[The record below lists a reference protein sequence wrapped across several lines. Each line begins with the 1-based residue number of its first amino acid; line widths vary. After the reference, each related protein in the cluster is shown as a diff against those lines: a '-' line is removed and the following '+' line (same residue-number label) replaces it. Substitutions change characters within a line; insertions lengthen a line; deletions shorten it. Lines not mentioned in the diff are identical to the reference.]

1 MKHRKLG
8 IALGVLFFVVA
19 LGVTLYPLIAA
30 NYNEKH
36 QSELHT
42 SYDAEISQVED
53 ASLRE
58 AREAASAYNA
68 DISALSLIYPYSQDV
83 LDRAEI
89 DYADLLDLTGGG
101 IMAYI
106 RIPKLDLSLP
116 VYHGTNELTLE
127 KGIGHLLGS
136 TLPIGGEDTHA
147 VLTGHSGLSSQPM
160 FSNLADLVIGDIF
173 YIDVLGETLAYEV
186 DQIETVLPT
195 DSTYLGVEKGRDL
208 VTLVTCTPFG
218 VNTHRLLVRGT
229 RVEIPQESADE
240 PTPTETLETDTWTQ
254 KYIDGILLGVEIA
267 GAILVIGGAVLVIC
281 KLRKRGRHEKK

>member
-8 IALGVLFFVVA
+8 IALGVIFFIVA
-19 LGVTLYPLIAA
+19 LGVTLYPLIASS
-30 NYNEKH
+30 YNEKH

-53 ASLRE
+53 ESLRE
-58 AREAASAYNA
+58 AREAARAYNA

-116 VYHGTNELTLE
+116 VYHGTNEVTLE

-136 TLPIGGEDTHA
+136 TLPIGGENTHS

-195 DSTYLGVEKGRDL
+195 DSTYLGIERGRDL

-229 RVEIPQESADE
+229 RVEIPEETDD
-240 PTPTETLETDTWTQ
+240 PIPTETVATVDTWTQ
-254 KYIDGILLGVEIA
+254 KYIDGIVLGVEIA
-267 GAILVIGGAVLVIC
+267 GAILLIGGAVLAIC
-281 KLRKRGRHEKK
+281 KLRKRGKHEKK